1 MRRCV
6 PREERLEILRKCH
19 AEEYGGHYSHFRTQ
33 AKVWSSGFYWPE
45 MHEDTKRYV
54 ASCPECQ
61 RTGNISQRN
70 SMPLRYNLQIDLFD
84 VWGIDFM
91 GPFKNSHGYEH
102 ILVMVDYV
110 SKWVEAMPCHKASTE
125 ESIAM
130 IKNMV
135 FPRFGTPRILIS
147 DGGTHFTGKT
157 FKKCLSKLGI
167 EHRVSTAYHPQT
179 NGQAETSNRQLKS
192 ILNKTIEKGG
202 KDWSKKLDRALWA
215 YRTAF
220 KTPIGMTPYQFVYGK
235 ACHLP
240 VELEHKAYW
249 AIKEMNLDLDATVV
263 KRRIQI
269 SELEEMR
276 LKAYENASIYKER
289 IKRWYDKR
297 LRKKEFKEGD
307 KVLLYNSRFKTFGK
321 GKLQSK
327 WDGPYVVHSV
337 LSNGA
342 VTIMDVK
349 GYQFMVNGQRLKLY
363 YEPDIVPLHQVD
375 VFTMEEEPERPA

>member
-1 MRRCV
+1 
-6 PREERLEILRKCH
+6 
-19 AEEYGGHYSHFRTQ
+19 
-33 AKVWSSGFYWPE
+33 
-45 MHEDTKRYV
+45 MHENTKRYV
-54 ASCPECQ
+54 VSCPECQ

-91 GPFKNSHGYEH
+91 GPCKNSHGFEH

-110 SKWVEAMPCHKASTE
+110 SKWVEAMPCRKASTE

-130 IKNMV
+130 IKSMI

-147 DGGTHFTGKT
+147 DGGTHFTGKN
-157 FKKCLSKLGI
+157 FKMCLSKLGI
-167 EHRVSTAYHPQT
+167 EHMVSTAYHPQT
-179 NGQAETSNRQLKS
+179 NGQAEKSNRQLKS
-192 ILNKTIEKGG
+192 ILKKTIEKGG
-202 KDWSKKLDRALWA
+202 KDWSKKLDGTLWA
-215 YRTAF
+215 YRTVF

-240 VELEHKAYW
+240 VELEYKAYW
-249 AIKEMNLDLDATVV
+249 AIKEMSLDLDAAVV
-263 KRRIQI
+263 KRRSQI

-297 LRKKEFKEGD
+297 LKKKEFKEGD

-321 GKLQSK
+321 GKFQSK
-327 WDGPYVVHSV
+327 
-337 LSNGA
+337 
-342 VTIMDVK
+342 
-349 GYQFMVNGQRLKLY
+349 
-363 YEPDIVPLHQVD
+363 
-375 VFTMEEEPERPA
+375 